1 MKLMMQ
7 TQMQRRIPISI
18 DGILLVDKPKGL
30 SSNAVLQRAKRLFNA
45 KKAGHTGSLDPLA
58 TGMLPVCF
66 GEATKFSQYLLDADK
81 AYDVTACLGATTNTG
96 DAEGDIVTHVDT
108 VQVSMDA
115 LNTVLQ
121 QFTGPIQQ
129 VPPMYSALKHQ
140 GRPLYEYARRG
151 VTLER
156 PARAVHI
163 HALQC
168 RGLEGK
174 TLHLTVKCSKGT
186 YIRSLVES
194 IGEAL
199 GVGGAY
205 VTSLHRTY
213 TAGFESAPMWSLE
226 ALEEEASEAR
236 LAHLLPMDIA
246 VMKLPRLDVTLD
258 MVVALRCGKVI
269 ADLDDASIKPGLVR
283 LYEPTGTFLGL
294 GDVMDD
300 GSLQVK
306 RLLAHSVA

>member
-1 MKLMMQ
+1 MKQMM
-7 TQMQRRIPISI
+7 PIQKRMPI
-18 DGILLVDKPKGL
+18 TINGILLVDKPKGL

-81 AYDVTACLGATTNTG
+81 AYDVTACLGATTSTG
-96 DAEGDIVTHVDT
+96 DAEGDIVTHVET
-108 VQVSMDA
+108 VQISMDA
-115 LNTVLQ
+115 LNTVLEQ
-121 QFTGPIQQ
+121 LTGPIQQ

-163 HALQC
+163 HALHC

-174 TLHLTVKCSKGT
+174 ILHLTVRCSKGT

-205 VTSLHRTY
+205 VTALHRTY

-226 ALEEEASEAR
+226 SLEEESADAR

-246 VMKLPRLDVTLD
+246 VMQLPRLEVSPD

-269 ADLDDASIKPGLVR
+269 TDLADASIKPGLTR
-283 LYEPTGTFLGL
+283 LYESTGVFLGL
-294 GDVMDD
+294 GHVMDD

-306 RLLAHSVA
+306 RLLAQPAA